1 MLKSHV
7 QGGMSEVRK
16 GHSVLGP
23 PQENHCACWSG
34 LAAER
39 QTMAASVPGR
49 GSSNLGPSLV
59 PGWFYSFLHSNREY
73 HTVRPEAELGL
84 RKFQV
89 CLSLPY
95 SSHQDSHLEILPA
108 LSPSTRGSS
117 SLTRQ
122 LLWLCYGRRFRIP
135 SRILMQ
141 GIFFWVHWV
150 LCISTLTP

>member
-7 QGGMSEVRK
+7 QGGMREVRK
-16 GHSVLGP
+16 GHSALGP

-34 LAAER
+34 LAA
-39 QTMAASVPGR
+39 SVPGR
-49 GSSNLGPSLV
+49 GSCNLGPSLV

-73 HTVRPEAELGL
+73 HTVIPEAELGL
-84 RKFQV
+84 RKFQAA
-89 CLSLPY
+89 SPRPHP
-95 SSHQDSHLEILPA
+95 SQQDSHLEFLPV

-122 LLWLCYGRRFRIP
+122 LLRLSYGRHFRIP

-141 GIFFWVHWV
+141 GILFGVPWV
-150 LCISTLTP
+150 LFISALTP